1 MIITVVV
8 IIIIIFIVIVVI
20 IIIIMC
26 VGGNAQVV
34 RSRVDFVRI
43 QPSRLAKP
51 NQHTQDHATL
61 NFLKFCLFVHQSRYL
76 KKNGK
81 RKRSNLWAEAT
92 GGEVIVMK
100 VARGHY
106 CGNQLAR

>member
-1 MIITVVV
+1 MWMGVRQVLRSSLDVMLMMII
-8 IIIIIFIVIVVI
+8 IIVIVVI

-51 NQHTQDHATL
+51 NQHTQDQATL
-61 NFLKFCLFVHQSRYL
+61 NFLKFCLFAHQSRY
-76 KKNGK
+76 
-81 RKRSNLWAEAT
+81 
-92 GGEVIVMK
+92 
-100 VARGHY
+100 
-106 CGNQLAR
+106 